1 MDASG
6 SLRKPLSGAANA
18 PAMPVPAATGDVA
31 TRLDALPVT
40 RQHVGIVALCTTAFA
55 FDLYE
60 VGIGSALG
68 AVFSGAGQGVSA
80 TELAWLLSS
89 LYIGAVAGASVFG
102 WVADKVGRR
111 RVLAGLMLLMG
122 ATALLAAASPNIAWL
137 TTWRLVMGLAVGA
150 FPPILFAFLT
160 DLMPPRRRGLM
171 IFITVGIAFLGAP
184 LGIFLMRY
192 LTGLQPFG
200 LEGWRSTFV
209 IGALGALV
217 CAWLFRYLPES
228 PRWLE
233 ATGRRAEAL
242 ETLARF
248 ERSTPVMAADGGPAA
263 PVNAATVR
271 DPRSLRT
278 RFARLSLLC
287 FLTPWATIAFPLL
300 TGAVLTAKGFKLSD
314 TLLYVGLANF
324 GPVLG
329 TLIAAFV
336 VDRFERRIALAAL
349 SLGMG
354 LAGLLFVLS
363 SSPLWLIIASAC
375 FTMFAAV
382 HAPTLNVYGAELFPT
397 TRRASAV
404 SGAWAFNRAG
414 AALAPLVL
422 LPLLRAN
429 GPVAM
434 MMVVGLALLASLALL
449 AVSSPRRP
457 GIPVE

>member
-1 MDASG
+1 MDATG
-6 SLRKPLSGAANA
+6 SLRKPPSGAAA
-18 PAMPVPAATGDVA
+18 VARPATVATGDVA
-31 TRLDALPVT
+31 ARLDALPVT
-40 RQHVGIVALCTTAFA
+40 RQHVAIVALCTTAFA

-68 AVFSGAGQGVSA
+68 AVFSGASQGVSA

-102 WVADKVGRR
+102 WVADKLGRR
-111 RVLAGLMLLMG
+111 KVLAGLMLLMG
-122 ATALLAAASPNIAWL
+122 VTAALAATSPGIAWL
-137 TTWRLVMGLAVGA
+137 TGWRLLMGLAVGA

-160 DLMPPRRRGLM
+160 DLLPPRRRGLV
-171 IFITVGIAFLGAP
+171 IFVMVGIAFLGAP

-200 LEGWRSTFV
+200 WDGWRCTFV

-233 ATGRRAEAL
+233 ASGRRDQAL

-248 ERSTPVMAADGGPAA
+248 EHSPSVMTADGGSPSPA
-263 PVNAATVR
+263 PITAAR
-271 DPRSLRT
+271 DPGSLRA
-278 RFARLSLLC
+278 RFARLALLC
-287 FLTPWATIAFPLL
+287 FLTPWASIAFPLL
-300 TGAVLTAKGFKLSD
+300 TGAVLAAKGFKLSD

-354 LAGLLFVLS
+354 LAGALFVWS
-363 SSPLWLIIASAC
+363 SSPLWLIIASAS
-375 FTMFAAV
+375 FTLFAAV

-414 AALAPLVL
+414 AALAPLML
-422 LPLLRAN
+422 LPLLRSN
-429 GPVAM
+429 GPIAM
-434 MMVVGLALLASLALL
+434 MMVVGLALLASLLVL
-449 AVSSPRRP
+449 SVSSPRRP